1 MARRLL
7 PCGARRL
14 VFAAWSLYSVAS
26 GLKRAL
32 IVYVEGNI
40 ASGKSELL
48 AGLSDDVR
56 VLPEPIDIWEGSG
69 ALDALYTGRVSP
81 SYFQMMVICTH
92 YSRLL
97 QALAE
102 GATVIVCERS
112 VQLGAQAFANLCIV
126 DASERLLYDV
136 SWRALATLFEA
147 CDCAHVFIDVPAETC
162 LERLRL
168 RGRPSEGGIDI
179 DYLRRVEGAHRDLIR
194 THNHPVYMIDGAK
207 SQREVIYEFR
217 AVFNDIL
224 DRFGYFSSSET
235 SVSTPQ
241 GPSASRNSCCE
252 SHGT

>member
-1 MARRLL
+1 MAT
-7 PCGARRL
+7 
-14 VFAAWSLYSVAS
+14 

-56 VLPEPIDIWEGSG
+56 VVPEPIDIWEGSG
-69 ALDALYTGRVSP
+69 ALNALYTGRVSA

-102 GATVIVCERS
+102 GAKVIVCERS
-112 VQLGAQAFANLCIV
+112 VQLGARAFADLCIA
-126 DASERLLYDV
+126 DASERLLYNV
-136 SWRALATLFEA
+136 SWRALATLFDA

-162 LERLRL
+162 LNRLRV
-168 RGRPSEGGIDI
+168 RGRPAEGGIDVE
-179 DYLRRVEGAHRDLIR
+179 YLRRVEGAHRDLMR
-194 THNHPVYMIDGAK
+194 THNRPVYTIDGTK
-207 SQREVIYEFR
+207 SQGEVLCEFR
-217 AVFNDIL
+217 AILNDIL
-224 DRFGYFSSSET
+224 AKFGYVSSSET
-235 SVSTPQ
+235 SVSARQ
-241 GPSASRNSCCE
+241 GSAASTNSCCE